1 MTKNRKTAFLILR
14 VDGDFKQKVV
24 KKAEKLS
31 ESVSEF
37 IRGALTKLL

>member
-14 VDGDFKQKVV
+14 VESDFKQKIAN
-24 KKAEKLS
+24 KAEKLG

-37 IRGALTKLL
+37 IRRALTKLI